1 MKTVRRRSDKRV
13 SHEARPRTGLDQ
25 TPCATAVK
33 PHPGQLFLPF
43 NEDPPCAG
51 GQWEPET
58 DTVEVDR
65 LPLSRTLCTAL
76 AAPSCKRL
84 DALRGYLRGNFP
96 GFVLQQRT
104 QPAGTVQLSLYRI
117 PDGAFYRINV
127 TSRFLEGEWLDE
139 LEGFLDY
146 HGLCDKVPASVLSPI
161 IIDREGVHVPKIPM
175 PPEEGGDL
183 LRARLRKILGWKAK
197 EEGTGLSF
205 AP

>member
-1 MKTVRRRSDKRV
+1 M
-13 SHEARPRTGLDQ
+13 A
-25 TPCATAVK
+25 CATAVK

-43 NEDPPCAG
+43 NEAQPRATGEC
-51 GQWEPET
+51 ERET
-58 DTVEVDR
+58 DGLEGDR
-65 LPLSRTLCTAL
+65 LPLPRSFCTAL
-76 AAPSCKRL
+76 AAPPCKRL
-84 DALRGYLRGNFP
+84 DALRGYLRHRFP

-104 QPAGTVQLSLYRI
+104 QPAGTIQLSLYRI

-127 TSRFLEGEWLDE
+127 TSRFLDGDWLDE

-161 IIDREGVHVPKIPM
+161 IIDREGVHVPKPPM

-183 LRARLRKILGWKAK
+183 LRSRLRKILGWKGK